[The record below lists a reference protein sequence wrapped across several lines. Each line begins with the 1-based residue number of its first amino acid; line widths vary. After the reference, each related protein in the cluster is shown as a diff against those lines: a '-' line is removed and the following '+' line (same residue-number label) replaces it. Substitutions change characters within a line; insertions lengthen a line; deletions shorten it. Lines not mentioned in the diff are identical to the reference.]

1 MAKRE
6 SNKELTIK
14 DKKKVCRYILND
26 TDVNGIVKPHY
37 ANWLIKNVFVKH
49 WRWEIK
55 KGVGIDHIEVRLC
68 SGYNHTKE
76 FWIVRTD
83 GTETDISYIK
93 CLSPNDKIKE
103 IKKACR
109 TAIEPE
115 IIKVKNTVKF
125 PFLCPILGIQINDME
140 QIEID
145 HYDLTFEELFKKWI
159 SDKDVDE
166 LYNNLLSSKKDG
178 ETITEFDDIDIIND
192 FVDFHNKNTHLRA
205 VSKKA
210 NQSELRKVKK

>member
-6 SNKELTIK
+6 LTVT
-14 DKKKVCRYILND
+14 DKRKLCSFILNNTYKND
-26 TDVNGIVKPHY
+26 IVEPKY
-37 ANWLIKNVFVKH
+37 AKWLIENVFVKH
-49 WRWEIK
+49 SRWDIK
-55 KGVGIDHIEVRLC
+55 KGVGIDHIEVRLN
-68 SGYNHTKE
+68 SRYKNNKE

-83 GTETDISYIK
+83 GTETDISYTK
-93 CLSPNDKIKE
+93 CLSSKHNEKINE

-125 PFLCPILGIQINDME
+125 PFLCPILGIQINDID

-145 HYDLTFEELFKKWI
+145 HYNLTFEELFKKWI

-166 LYNNLLSSKKDG
+166 LYNKLLSSKKDG
-178 ETITEFDDIDIIND
+178 ETITEFDDIDIINE

-210 NQSELRKVKK
+210 NQAELRKVKK